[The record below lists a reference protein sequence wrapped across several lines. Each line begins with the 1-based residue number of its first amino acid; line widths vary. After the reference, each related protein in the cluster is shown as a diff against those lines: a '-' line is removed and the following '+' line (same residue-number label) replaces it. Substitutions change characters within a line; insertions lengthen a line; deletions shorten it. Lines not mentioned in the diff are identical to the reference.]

1 MQFETFLF
9 GHINVNP
16 DTVLNFPRGLPGFE
30 GHTRFALIHED
41 DGNGNTEA
49 PTSYTLQSLDDPMV
63 AFQIVDPAAF
73 GFNYELEIS
82 DEETALLKVERSEDV
97 VVMIA
102 LLRRDDAPNKIEANF
117 RAPMIINTASRIG
130 LQKVINRLR
139 PNITLSNL
147 AASTAD

>member
-9 GHINVNP
+9 GHIDVDP
-16 DTVLNFPRGLPGFE
+16 DTILSFPRGLPGFE
-30 GHTRFALIHED
+30 QHTRFALIHEVGD
-41 DGNGNTEA
+41 TAEV

-82 DEETALLKVERSEDV
+82 DDESALLQVASPDDLA
-97 VVMIA
+97 VMIA
-102 LLRRDDAPNKIEANF
+102 LLRREDPSKQIEANF
-117 RAPMIINTASRIG
+117 RAPMIINTATRIG

-147 AASTAD
+147 AANTGA

>member
-1 MQFETFLF
+1 MQYETFLF

-16 DTVLNFPRGLPGFE
+16 DTVLHFPRGLPGFE
-30 GHTRFALIHED
+30 QHTRFALIHEESD
-41 DGNGNTEA
+41 SADA
-49 PTSYTLQSLDDPMV
+49 PTSYTLQSLEDPMV

-82 DEETALLKVERSEDV
+82 DEETALLQVQRSEDV

-130 LQKVINRLR
+130 LQKVISRLR